1 MARQL
6 RIEYPN
12 AFYHIIQRGIEKK
25 QIFRVNRDKEKFLAY
40 IELAHT
46 TYTAVIHSYI
56 LMDNHY
62 HLILETPRANLSKIM
77 HYLNTSYASY
87 FNAKYKRNGPLYQG
101 RFKAIIVQ
109 ADEYLHL
116 LSRYIHLN
124 PVRAG
129 IANFPDEYLWS
140 SYRYFI
146 SKQDPPRWFH
156 TDFILSIMDNNI
168 LKAKVIYKQFVLDG
182 VGREKN
188 SITDNTHKG
197 FILGN
202 KDFLESI
209 KAKFINIEDNAE
221 VPLIKELKDKKES
234 TLESIVEM
242 AEKYVKNN
250 KKLQRKL
257 GLYLSRKYTQKTL
270 NQIAG
275 FYGDITDTG
284 VNQAFTRVQKTRQ
297 TDKNLN
303 KLLLDIEKGIDLSSV
318 ET

>member
-6 RIEYPN
+6 RIEYAN

-25 QIFRVNRDKEKFLAY
+25 QIFRANQDKEKFLSY
-40 IELAHT
+40 IALAHT

-62 HLILETPRANLSKIM
+62 HLILETPKANLSKII
-77 HYLNTSYASY
+77 HYLNTSYAAY

-129 IANFPDEYLWS
+129 IANSPEECLWS
-140 SYRYFI
+140 SYKYFI
-146 SKQDPPRWFH
+146 SKQEPPRWLH
-156 TDFILSIMDNNI
+156 TDFILSIMDNNA

-182 VGREKN
+182 IGKEKN
-188 SITDNTHKG
+188 NITDNTHKG
-197 FILGN
+197 FVLGN

-209 KAKFINIEDNAE
+209 KAKFVNIEDNPE
-221 VPLIKELKDKKES
+221 VPLIKELKYKKEP
-234 TLESIVEM
+234 TLEYIVEM
-242 AEKYVKNN
+242 AEKHVKDNSRL
-250 KKLQRKL
+250 KRKL

-270 NQIAG
+270 NEIAG

-284 VNQAFTRVQKTRQ
+284 VTQAFTRVQKTRQ
-297 TDKNLN
+297 TNKDLN